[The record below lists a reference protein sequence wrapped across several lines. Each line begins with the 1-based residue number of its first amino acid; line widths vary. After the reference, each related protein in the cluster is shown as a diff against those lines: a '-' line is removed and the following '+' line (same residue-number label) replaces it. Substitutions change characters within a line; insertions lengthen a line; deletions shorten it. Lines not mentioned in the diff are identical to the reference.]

1 LVDELRPEN
10 VEPGEPVTFRSLAT
24 RRVLITLAN
33 YAFTV
38 FMESATSAI
47 LPLLYASPISYGGL
61 GLSSFSIG
69 IIMSISGLLLGLSSL
84 LFFPLLSRKLGL
96 THLYRV
102 GFAGFLIVQ
111 ALYALMNVL
120 ARRSGRVDGFVW
132 AVLAL
137 QLYFNQFSVMA
148 FSRSSHP
155 EGTFRPVQILTNL
168 HRLHVLAY
176 QRCGSEPES
185 TRNHERS
192 GPNCWR
198 FVSHFRALHCVVA
211 FLAVGAA

>member
-1 LVDELRPEN
+1 MVDGEQRPEL
-10 VEPGEPVTFRSLAT
+10 VEFERPATFRSLAT

-38 FMESATSAI
+38 FMESATSSI

-61 GLSSFSIG
+61 GLSSFHIG

-84 LFFPLLSRKLGL
+84 LLFPFLSRKLGL
-96 THLYRV
+96 TYLYRV
-102 GFAGFLIVQ
+102 GFTGFLVVQ

-120 ARRSGRVDGFVW
+120 VGRSGRVDRFVW

-137 QLYFNQFSVMA
+137 QLCFNQFSVMA

-155 EGTFRPVQILTNL
+155 QENFRL
-168 HRLHVLAY
+168 HRH
-176 QRCGSEPES
+176 
-185 TRNHERS
+185 
-192 GPNCWR
+192 
-198 FVSHFRALHCVVA
+198 
-211 FLAVGAA
+211 